1 MDEPSELD
9 FLSALGEEFSA
20 VLCPVVGTD
29 VDPHDAYEVF
39 AEVLGKDFGPACL
52 LLLSDAL
59 VAGLRVAAARWLES
73 DAVTDDHVRAITRRA
88 LSRWPG
94 GE

>member
-1 MDEPSELD
+1 MDEPSQLD

-20 VLCPVVGTD
+20 VLRPVLGTD

-39 AEVLGKDFGPACL
+39 VEALGTDFGPACL
-52 LLLSDAL
+52 LFLSDAQ
-59 VAGLRVAAARWLES
+59 VDQLRTATAAWLES
-73 DAVTDDHVRAITRRA
+73 DAVTETHIRSIIRRT
-88 LSRWPG
+88 LSRWPP